1 MIVLLPGNHAFN
13 FKVLTP
19 SQSSTIHKNICLN
32 LLLNIGIQTFV
43 KSIHLMTL
51 TADNTKHITSTYIFS
66 RNGDSYRAI
75 TIFYAFLNYKKS
87 PRGHSAHMSLNS
99 DQISITVSISKFLDN

>member
-51 TADNTKHITSTYIFS
+51 TADNTKHINLPVHTYSVGMETHTVQLQF
-66 RNGDSYRAI
+66 
-75 TIFYAFLNYKKS
+75 FM
-87 PRGHSAHMSLNS
+87 HS
-99 DQISITVSISKFLDN
+99 